1 MENNKK
7 QRTGLSKIL
16 RKEMIVTMVSIF
28 AVTVLLLGSSYA
40 VFSSVKGSS
49 DYNTI
54 HVGTLDIAYEDT
66 GSGMG
71 DAINLNGAYPMNDVD
86 GLAQDG
92 YQFKITNTG
101 SLSQVFSVKIAD
113 DISVIEADGCEE
125 NLLDK
130 SQIKL
135 SIDGEDPVILEEL
148 AESSYEVVS
157 GTLEAGES
165 KVITLRMW
173 IKGDAGN
180 EVLAK
185 HYHGKITVTAA
196 LEELEEGDQTMFR
209 YTGKEQTY
217 TIPLDGKY
225 RLEVWGAQG
234 GNYSTSYLGGKG
246 GYTSGETSFAKD
258 TILYIYVGGQPGS
271 YSETVGSDNAGGYNG
286 GGNGKTYS
294 LSGTTTY
301 TLGGGGA
308 SDIRVGGTTLYHRLI
323 VAGGGSGST
332 SSSNGSAGGGL
343 LGLGE
348 TSYGATQ
355 ETPGLNATFG
365 VGANSS
371 LEAEHKYGSAG
382 GGGGWYGGGS
392 ASTASDSD
400 TTYLKYSG
408 GGSGFAFTESSIL
421 PSDYLVNAA
430 YSLKNVQLIDGTES
444 LPNASGSGT
453 TIGNSGNGFVRITYL
468 GK

>member
-1 MENNKK
+1 MEKK
-7 QRTGLSKIL
+7 KKKKTGLSRIL

-54 HVGTLDIAYEDT
+54 HVGTLDIAYDDT

-101 SLSQVFSVKIAD
+101 TLSQVYSVKIAD

-130 SQIKL
+130 NQIKL

-148 AESSYEVVS
+148 VESSYEVAS
-157 GTLEAGES
+157 GSLESGES
-165 KVITLRMW
+165 RVITLRMW

-185 HYHGKITVTAA
+185 HYHGKITVTAD
-196 LEELEEGDQTMFR
+196 LEELEEGDYAMFR

-217 TIPLDGKY
+217 TIPLDGTY

-246 GYTSGETSFAKD
+246 GYASGETSFAKD
-258 TILYIYVGGQPGS
+258 TVLSIYVGGQPGS
-271 YSETVGSDNAGGYNG
+271 YGESVGSVNAGGYNG
-286 GGNGKTYS
+286 GGNGRTYS

-308 SDIRVGGTTLYHRLI
+308 SDIRVGGTTLNHRLI

-332 SSSNGSAGGGL
+332 SSSNGYAGGGF

-355 ETPGLNATFG
+355 EAAGANGMFGL
-365 VGANSS
+365 GANSS
-371 LEAEHKYGSAG
+371 LESDHKYASAG

-392 ASTASDSD
+392 VIEASDSD
-400 TTYLKYSG
+400 SAYLTYSG
-408 GGSGFAFTESSIL
+408 GESSIL
-421 PSDYLVNAA
+421 PSDYLVNGA
-430 YSLKNVQLIDGTES
+430 YSLKNVQLIDGTKS